1 MRLDDI
7 PGFCRALGEEE
18 WDFTVL
24 EDMLLKESMFSARLI
39 DNNNSSVFD
48 IETSGDSIDIY
59 PVEQADI
66 GSYIKFYEFLVEN
79 VDSQAVVG

>member
-1 MRLDDI
+1 MERTKWKETEDNLIERLIFEVNEKIDGPI
-7 PGFCRALGEEE
+7 HKILH
-18 WDFTVL
+18 
-24 EDMLLKESMFSARLI
+24 SRLI